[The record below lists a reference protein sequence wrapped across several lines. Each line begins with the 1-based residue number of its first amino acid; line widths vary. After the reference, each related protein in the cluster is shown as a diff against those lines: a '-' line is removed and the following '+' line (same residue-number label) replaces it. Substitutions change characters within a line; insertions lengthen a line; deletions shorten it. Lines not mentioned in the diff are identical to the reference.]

1 MTLLKKVL
9 TIGAAV
15 SVIGVSAAVAQMQGM
30 DMQKMMQM
38 MTPAPNDPPSTKDFK
53 QAHMNMMRD
62 MNMEFTGNADVDF
75 AKSMIKHHEGGIEM
89 AKLLLKHGKDLEMRK
104 KAEKLIKEQGQ
115 DNKEFQAWLKKR
127 SK

>member
-1 MTLLKKVL
+1 MTLRKNTLA
-9 TIGAAV
+9 IAAIV
-15 SVIGVSAAVAQMQGM
+15 SLIGVPGAIAQMQGV

-38 MTPAPNDPPSTKDFK
+38 LTPAPNDPASTKDFK
-53 QAHMNMMRD
+53 QAHMDMMKD
-62 MNMEFTGNADVDF
+62 MNMEFTGNPDVDF

-89 AKLLLKHGKDLEMRK
+89 AKILLKHGKDPEMRK

-115 DNKEFQAWLKKR
+115 DNKEFQAWLKKH

>member
-1 MTLLKKVL
+1 MKLFKAL
-9 TIGAAV
+9 TVGAV
-15 SVIGVSAAVAQMQGM
+15 VSAFAVTTSIAQTQGP

-62 MNMEFTGNADVDF
+62 MNVEFTGNADVDF

-89 AKLLLKHGKDLEMRK
+89 AKLLLKHGKDPEMRK

-115 DNKEFQAWLKKR
+115 DNKEFEAWLKKHN
-127 SK
+127 K

>member
-1 MTLLKKVL
+1 MSLLKKALTTGVL
-9 TIGAAV
+9 ISA
-15 SVIGVSAAVAQMQGM
+15 IGVSAAVAQMQGM

-38 MTPAPNDPPSTKDFK
+38 MMPAPNDPTSTKDFK
-53 QAHMNMMRD
+53 QAHMNMMKD

-89 AKLLLKHGKDLEMRK
+89 ARLQLKHGKDPEMRK

-115 DNKEFQAWLKKR
+115 DNKDFQAWQKAHAK
-127 SK
+127 

>member
-1 MTLLKKVL
+1 
-9 TIGAAV
+9 
-15 SVIGVSAAVAQMQGM
+15 MQGM

-62 MNMEFTGNADVDF
+62 MNMEFTGDADVDF

-89 AKLLLKHGKDLEMRK
+89 AKLLLKHGKDPEMRK

-115 DNKEFQAWLKKR
+115 DNKDFQAWLKKH

>member
-1 MTLLKKVL
+1 MTLFKKAL
-9 TIGAAV
+9 TIAAAA

-38 MTPAPNDPPSTKDFK
+38 MTPAPNDPASTKDFK
-53 QAHMNMMRD
+53 QAQMDMMKN
-62 MNMEFTGNADVDF
+62 MNMEFTGDADVDF

-89 AKLLLKHGKDLEMRK
+89 AKLLLKHGKDPEMRK

-115 DNKEFQAWLKKR
+115 DNKDFQAWLKKR
-127 SK
+127 AK

>member
-1 MTLLKKVL
+1 MTLLKK
-9 TIGAAV
+9 TFAIAAV
-15 SVIGVSAAVAQMQGM
+15 ISVIGIPAAIAQMQGM

-53 QAHMNMMRD
+53 QAHMNMMKD
-62 MNMEFTGNADVDF
+62 MNMEFTGNPDVDF

-89 AKLLLKHGKDLEMRK
+89 AKLLLKHGKDPEMRK
-104 KAEKLIKEQGQ
+104 KAEKLIQEQGQ
-115 DNKEFQAWLKKR
+115 DNKDFQAWLKTH